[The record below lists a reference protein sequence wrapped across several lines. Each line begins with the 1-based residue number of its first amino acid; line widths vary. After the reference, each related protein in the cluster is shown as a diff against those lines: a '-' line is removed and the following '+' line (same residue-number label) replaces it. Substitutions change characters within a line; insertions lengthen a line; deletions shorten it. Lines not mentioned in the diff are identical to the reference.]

1 MCLPLSSILVFIRRS
16 RRVGLVWELPYSN
29 LDVVLV
35 LAWHYNFYDSANT
48 FGNGL
53 LFPPTRNYI
62 INVAGQ
68 RPCSFL
74 PRSLKPSCRKH
85 YLNTFKH
92 LAIMISL
99 RLCSK
104 SVVEQRIELQ
114 SLGYYVP
121 SLPIPS
127 ISVSFFLA
135 GREFKTGINRITQT
149 PRNDTS
155 GSPKPT
161 GPWTAITSI

>member
-1 MCLPLSSILVFIRRS
+1 MCLPLSSILLFIRRS
-16 RRVGLVWELPYSN
+16 RKVGVAWELPCSN
-29 LDVVLV
+29 LDVMLV
-35 LAWHYNFYDSANT
+35 LTGHYNFCDSAKT

-53 LFPPTRNYI
+53 VFPPVHIYI
-62 INVAGQ
+62 VNIAGQ
-68 RPCSFL
+68 RPRLLL

-92 LAIMISL
+92 LAVMISP

-104 SVVEQRIELQ
+104 SAVEQQIELQ

-127 ISVSFFLA
+127 ISVSFFRG
-135 GREFKTGINRITQT
+135 GRI
-149 PRNDTS
+149 
-155 GSPKPT
+155 
-161 GPWTAITSI
+161 